1 MRVLI
6 VCVGKLER
14 PLRFTGMAL
23 LGIYFAATFH
33 SVLGSRFAVWQFHA
47 AQASAAE
54 IQAPPLSAKTSDD
67 TTFSNF
73 SLWSVNR
80 VRAYKDSWASQH
92 DPPLAVLSIP
102 KLQLTA
108 PVFDGTDEFTL
119 NRGVGRIPGSDFPGE
134 DGNFS
139 IAGHRDGFFR
149 GLKDISPGDSIELL
163 TTRGKDIF
171 VVDQIVI
178 VNPADVSVLKR
189 SEGPTLTLVTCYPFY
204 FFGKAPQ
211 RYIVK
216 ASLKQH
222 ALQSSAAAGAY
233 GQPEAGR

>member
-1 MRVLI
+1 MRALV
-6 VCVGKLER
+6 VCLGKLER

-23 LGIYFAATFH
+23 LGIYCAAMLH
-33 SVLGSRFAVWQFHA
+33 SMLSSRFALWQFDA
-47 AQASAAE
+47 ARASAAE
-54 IQAPPLSAKTSDD
+54 IQAPPVSPKTSDD
-67 TTFSNF
+67 TAFSNF

-80 VRAYKDSWASQH
+80 IRAYKDSWTLQH

-102 KLQLTA
+102 KLQLIA

-119 NRGVGRIPGSDFPGE
+119 NRGVGRIAGSDFPGE
-134 DGNFS
+134 EGNFS

-149 GLKDISPGDSIELL
+149 SLKDISPGDSIELITL
-163 TTRGKDIF
+163 SGKDLF
-171 VVDQIVI
+171 VVDEIVI
-178 VNPADVSVLKR
+178 VDPLDVSVLKR
-189 SEGPTLTLVTCYPFY
+189 REGSTLTLVTCYPFY

-211 RYIVK
+211 RYIVR